1 MTHPT
6 QGAEALR
13 DYLSQPDRSQSELA
27 RELGISQ
34 PSVSAWLRGHSR
46 PDPHHRTALEVLA
59 SIPAASWETDEERS
73 LVERLRARTAEPT
86 IERDGYD
93 QTEGA

>member
-13 DYLSQPDRSQSELA
+13 QYLSDADRSQSDLA
-27 RELGISQ
+27 STLGISQ
-34 PSVSAWLRGHSR
+34 PSVSAWLRGGSR
-46 PDPHHRTALEVLA
+46 PEPHLREAIRLLTGIPSSDWDTA
-59 SIPAASWETDEERS
+59 EERA
-73 LVERLRARTAEPT
+73 VIERARALSGEPT
-86 IERDGYD
+86 IDRDGYD